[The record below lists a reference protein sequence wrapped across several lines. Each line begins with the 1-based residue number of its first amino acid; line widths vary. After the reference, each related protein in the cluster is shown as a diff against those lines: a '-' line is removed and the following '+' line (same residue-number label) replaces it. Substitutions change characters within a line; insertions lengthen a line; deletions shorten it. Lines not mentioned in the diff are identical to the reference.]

1 MTSVNIDRVF
11 RTKNSILLTPG
22 RKVKGVVW
30 MEALMFLIDI
40 VAMVYLVYWSVRRD
54 GWLSNNA

>member
-1 MTSVNIDRVF
+1 M
-11 RTKNSILLTPG
+11 PG

-40 VAMVYLVYWSVRRD
+40 VAMVYLVYWSVRRE